1 MTTIVLATGNPHKVT
16 EIEAALAPYDFT
28 IKRQTEFF
36 SDEVEEDGLSFVEN
50 AIKKARYASER
61 TGLPA
66 LADDSGLEVEFL
78 NGQPGIYSARYAEG
92 YLGQSAS
99 DRLNAQKIL
108 DELKGVP
115 YKDRKA
121 CYYCA
126 MVFVR
131 HPLDPIPIIGTGQW
145 CGEILMEPRVDYGIG
160 YDPIMWMPEYI
171 KSAAQIP
178 MEIKNQVSHRA
189 QALQSVLNQLQQAT
203 L

>member
-1 MTTIVLATGNPHKVT
+1 MTSIVLATGNPHKIT
-16 EIEAALAPYDFT
+16 EIEAALAPYDFK
-28 IKRQTEFF
+28 IKRQTDFF
-36 SDEVEEDGLSFVEN
+36 SEEVEEDGLSFIEN
-50 AIKKARYASER
+50 AIKKARYASEK

-66 LADDSGLEVEFL
+66 LADDSGLEVDIL

-92 YLGQSAS
+92 YLGQPAS
-99 DRLNAQKIL
+99 DYLNAQKLL
-108 DELKGVP
+108 DDLKGLP

-131 HPLDPIPIIGTGQW
+131 HALDPVPIIGTGQW
-145 CGEILMEPRVDYGIG
+145 CGEILMEPRTDYGVG
-160 YDPIMWMPEYI
+160 YDPIMWMPDYI
-171 KSAAQIP
+171 KSAAEIP
-178 MEIKNQVSHRA
+178 LEVKNRVSHRA

>member
-16 EIEAALAPYDFT
+16 EIEAALAPYDFN
-28 IKRQTEFF
+28 IKRQTDFF
-36 SDEVEEDGLSFVEN
+36 SEEVEEDGLSFIEN
-50 AIKKARYASER
+50 AIKKARYASKK

-66 LADDSGLEVEFL
+66 LADDSGLEVDFL

-92 YLGQSAS
+92 YLGQTAT
-99 DRLNAQKIL
+99 DGLNVKKL
-108 DELKGVP
+108 LNELEGIP

-126 MVFVR
+126 VVFVR
-131 HPLDPIPIIGTGQW
+131 HALDPIPIIGTGQW
-145 CGEILMEPRVDYGIG
+145 CGEILMEPRTDYGIG
-160 YDPIMWMPEYI
+160 YDPIMWMPEYL

-178 MEIKNQVSHRA
+178 LEIKNKVSHRA

>member
-28 IKRQTEFF
+28 IKRQTDFF
-36 SDEVEEDGLSFVEN
+36 SEEVEEDGLSFIEN
-50 AIKKARYASER
+50 AIKKARYASKK

-66 LADDSGLEVEFL
+66 LADDSGLEVDIL

-92 YLGQSAS
+92 YLGQPAS
-99 DRLNAQKIL
+99 DCLNAQKLL
-108 DELKGVP
+108 DDLKGLP

-131 HPLDPIPIIGTGQW
+131 HALDPVPIIGTGQW
-145 CGEILMEPRVDYGIG
+145 CGEILMEPRTDYGVG
-160 YDPIMWMPEYI
+160 YDPIMWMPDYI
-171 KSAAQIP
+171 KSAAEIP
-178 MEIKNQVSHRA
+178 LEIKNKVSHRA